1 MSRGKGGGRPRG
13 VGKYELPAKSGTG
26 LGPLQPTANGPQGK
40 HKGMGASKAW
50 CYRCDSEHRWE
61 DECPAA

>member
-1 MSRGKGGGRPRG
+1 MSRGEGGGRKRG
-13 VGKYELPAKSGTG
+13 VGKWEGNPQRVGTG
-26 LGPLQPTANGPQGK
+26 LGPLKPSANGPQSM

-61 DECPAA
+61 QECYA